1 MSYLTDGHPTTI
13 TFNALGSG
21 VTLLAKE
28 ISVTPPGIEGGG
40 SNDTTTMRNTTWRT
54 KQPKQL
60 LELTDGT
67 LEFQYDPAVY
77 DQILTIINEN
87 DLIEVSFPD
96 GSTLDFYGWLN
107 NFTPGAHVEG
117 EMPTATGTIHCSNQD
132 NSGNEV
138 APDYTAAA

>member
-1 MSYLTDGHPTTI
+1 MSYLTDGHSTTI

-28 ISVTPPGIEGGG
+28 ISLTPPGIEGGG
-40 SNDTTTMRNTTWRT
+40 SNDTTTMRNIKWRT
-54 KQPKQL
+54 KQPKRL
-60 LELTDGT
+60 LELTDGA

-77 DQILTIINEN
+77 DQILTIINQN
-87 DLIEVSFPD
+87 DLITVNFPD

-138 APDYTAAA
+138 APDYTAAT